1 MLKVAYSELYPH
13 PLPAGHRF
21 PMLKYELIPEQLLYE
36 GIVQSASFFEPIP
49 VDEQSVLCCHDA
61 GYWLRLKNEALTDK
75 EARRIGFPQSYRLVL
90 REITITGGTISCC
103 DYARQFGVSL
113 NVSGGTHHAFAD
125 RGEGFCLLNDVAIAA
140 QYQLDHSLAQ
150 RVLIIDLDVHQG
162 NGTAKLFEHD
172 PRVFTFSMHGKANF
186 PLIKEQSSFDIALE
200 TGTDDAYFLKTLAE
214 HLPRIIDL
222 HQPDLAIY
230 VAGVDVLA
238 SDRLGKLSLTLGGC
252 AARDKF
258 VFETCRKNA
267 IPVAVVMAGGYSP
280 AVKDIVD
287 AHCNTYKM
295 AQWVYF

>member
-1 MLKVAYSELYPH
+1 MLKVAYSDLYPH
-13 PLPAGHRF
+13 PLPHGHRF

-36 GIVQSASFFEPIP
+36 GIIQPRSLFEPTPI
-49 VDEQSVLCCHDA
+49 DEATVLRCHTHD
-61 GYWLRLKNEALTDK
+61 YWQRLKNETLTDK
-75 EARRIGFPQSYRLVL
+75 EARRIGFPQSKQLVL
-90 REITITGGTISCC
+90 REITITGGTIACC
-103 DYARQFGVSL
+103 EFARQYGVAL

-140 QYQLDHSLAQ
+140 QYQLDHGLAK

-162 NGTAKLFEHD
+162 NGTAKLFESDSH
-172 PRVFTFSMHGKANF
+172 VFTFSMHGKANF
-186 PLIKEQSSFDIALE
+186 PLVKEHSSLDIPLE
-200 TGTDDAYFLKTLAE
+200 TGTDDAFFYKTLAE
-214 HLPRIIDL
+214 HLPRIIDA

-238 SDRLGKLSLTLGGC
+238 SDRLGKLSLTLEGC

-258 VFETCRKNA
+258 VFETCKRNG

-280 AVKDIVD
+280 QVKDIVD
-287 AHCNTYKM
+287 AHCNTFKM